1 MKGEMNRNTNLI
13 WRDIMWK
20 SVMVS
25 LALVAL
31 SGLAVAAD
39 ISDPVDKAP
48 KSHASEWNWTGCYIG
63 GHAGG
68 MRAKSKNWTVL
79 TPGGDFYGQ
88 SLGSHDADGWLG
100 GAQAGCNYQFAGRF
114 VIGIQGDYAFANAKG
129 SHDSAQEF
137 GVVYDGKVK
146 SLAAVTGRLGYAFD
160 RVLGYVRGGAAWERV
175 NYGATTIILGKAYA
189 ARVTRPGWTIGAGVE
204 YAFTRSLSGFA
215 EYNYYNFGTSDITLS
230 PQVSG
235 LRIAHVGI
243 TETTNSLRIGINY
256 RF

>member
-1 MKGEMNRNTNLI
+1 
-13 WRDIMWK
+13 MWK

-25 LALVAL
+25 LVLVAL
-31 SGLAVAAD
+31 PGLAIAAD
-39 ISDPVDKAP
+39 TSDPASNAL

-68 MRAKSKNWTVL
+68 MRATSKNWTVL

-88 SLGSHDADGWLG
+88 SVGSHDADGWLG
-100 GAQAGCNYQFAGRF
+100 GAQAGCNYQFAGQF
-114 VIGIQGDYAFANAKG
+114 VIGIQGEYAFTNAKG
-129 SHDSAQEF
+129 SHDSAREF
-137 GVVYDGKVK
+137 GVVYGSKVK
-146 SLAAVTGRLGYAFD
+146 SLAAVTGRIGYALD
-160 RVLGYVRGGAAWERV
+160 RVLGYVRSGVAWERV
-175 NYGATTIILGKAYA
+175 EYGATTIIHGKAYS
-189 ARVTRPGWTIGAGVE
+189 ARVTRPGWTVGVGAE

-230 PQVSG
+230 PQVAG

-243 TETTNSLRIGINY
+243 TETANSVRIGINY